1 MIRCNGGLA
10 CQESCGHQERPMIW
24 HLHLAPLQKIYGLY
38 GMLALFNSCM
48 VAGKS
53 LYRCLVTC

>member
-1 MIRCNGGLA
+1 MA
-10 CQESCGHQERPMIW
+10 SF
-24 HLHLAPLQKIYGLY
+24 HLVPLQKIYSLY

-53 LYRCLVTC
+53 LYLLVFLLLLDQMVFLLSSCIECCFSRL